1 MCYISRIVFGIHRDM
16 FRCENASLQ
25 SVQILKISNRRFAT
39 DMRDFAQVCKLC
51 RCQVAMQNM
60 EKRDEIA
67 V

>member
-16 FRCENASLQ
+16 FRRENASLQ
-25 SVQILKISNRRFAT
+25 SVQILRISNRRSPT
-39 DMRDFAQVCKLC
+39 DMSEFAQVYKLC